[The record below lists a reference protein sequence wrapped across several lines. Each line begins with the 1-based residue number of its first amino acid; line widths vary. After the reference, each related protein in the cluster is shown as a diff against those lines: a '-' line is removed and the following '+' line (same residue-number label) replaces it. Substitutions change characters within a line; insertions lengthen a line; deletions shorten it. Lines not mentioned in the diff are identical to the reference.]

1 MAIKVM
7 LIDDE
12 PHIRMILR
20 KVIERNPG
28 YLVAAE
34 GASAEEA
41 LLAFQEVHPD
51 VVFLDVDLQGAN
63 GIGVAR
69 EILKEAPDTILI
81 FATAYAEYMPS
92 AFELYAFD
100 YLVKPFDIARI
111 EHTLDRIT
119 RMVESGKGKKSGEEA
134 GEPVPGKDQEAP
146 GGGEGQPIKDAEE
159 EEAGGLAEAEDPERE
174 AAGDGGENTFR
185 ESASRSDKLMLRGKE
200 SIRFLDLEDIVMA
213 VREGTVTVVYTDRE
227 RVETSLNLS
236 ELEKKLKE
244 PDFLRCHRSNIIRVS
259 RISQIEPY
267 GRWTYLVH
275 LDGIRETALMT
286 KENFD
291 RVREWYG

>member
-20 KVIERNPG
+20 KVIEKTPG

-41 LLAFQEVHPD
+41 LLAFREVHPD

-100 YLVKPFDIARI
+100 YLVKPFDISRI
-111 EHTLDRIT
+111 RHTLDRIT
-119 RMVESGKGKKSGEEA
+119 RMAENGKWNRTENEPNQDRENAPAYEA
-134 GEPVPGKDQEAP
+134 
-146 GGGEGQPIKDAEE
+146 
-159 EEAGGLAEAEDPERE
+159 DPERNE
-174 AAGDGGENTFR
+174 MQEPDRTPFMEEGI
-185 ESASRSDKLMLRGKE
+185 SRSDKLMLKGKE
-200 SIRFLDLEDIVMA
+200 SILFLDLNDIVMA
-213 VREGTVTVVYTDRE
+213 VREGSTTVVYTDRG
-227 RVETSLNLS
+227 RYETSLNLS
-236 ELEKKLKE
+236 DLEKKLKE
-244 PDFLRCHRSNIIRVS
+244 PEFLRCHRSNIIKIS
-259 RISQIEPY
+259 RISQVEPY

-291 RVREWYG
+291 RIREWYG